1 MPNLRSTFRFLGI
14 VFVLLLL
21 VAASLFV
28 LAPKARVALKIAVL
42 KASGSLRDVSWKDLV
57 RMGRPGS
64 HFNLP
69 DLATNPN
76 PYAVIQNPY
85 RFAGDVSA
93 GSELFQTHCASCHG
107 SGASGGPGGPALQ
120 HRTMMHGSSDW
131 ALYRTISYGIP
142 DTAMRASDLP
152 WDDKWQLV
160 AYVNSLMMRGEQAVQ
175 AKPDSEIRNL
185 KPVPYEDIRR
195 ASQIPDEWLT
205 YSGSYDGN
213 RFSSIGQIT
222 PSNASSLRLLWM
234 RQYDL
239 SEPSMETT
247 PLVVQG
253 FMFVTINPNRVEAL
267 SAKTGEL
274 IWSYER
280 KLPSHI
286 VVSDGYQNR
295 GLAVLGDTLFI
306 GTLDAHLVALDI
318 KTGDVRWDVEI
329 ADHNAGYSITS
340 APLAVK
346 NTVFTGVA
354 GGEFGI
360 RGFVEACDAATGK
373 ELWKFYTIPQPGQ
386 PGSDTWE
393 DDAWKTGGSPT
404 WLTGSFDP
412 ETNTVYWPVG
422 NPSPNF
428 NGQGRKGD
436 NLYSNSVIAIDADN
450 GTLRWHFQFMPHDVF
465 DWDATE
471 ILVLFD
477 KTEGGN
483 RRKYLAQA
491 NRNGFYYLLDRD
503 TGHYI
508 LARPFAQQT
517 WAEGID
523 NNGRPV
529 RNPEAR
535 PTEQGTVVYPGVGGA
550 TNWESPSYSPQTGYF
565 YVNAL
570 DWGGVFYEGPAN
582 YEAGREFMG
591 GSFQFFTGVK
601 PLGAVRALN
610 AMTGERIWEYRN
622 PAYHVGGLLSTAGGV
637 LFGSQMDIFFAVD
650 AKTGNELWRVNT
662 SGRIVAAPITF
673 LRDGKQ
679 LVTIAAGHDILTFG
693 L

>member
-1 MPNLRSTFRFLGI
+1 MPRLRGVFRFIGI

-21 VAASLFV
+21 LAGSLFGLV
-28 LAPKARVALKIAVL
+28 PKARIALKIAVL
-42 KASGSLRDVSWKDLV
+42 KATGSLRDVSWKELA
-57 RMGRPGS
+57 RLARPG

-85 RFAGDVSA
+85 RFASDISA
-93 GSELFQTHCASCHG
+93 GSDIFQAHCVACHG
-107 SGASGGPGGPALQ
+107 AGGSGGPGGPALL

-131 ALYRTISYGIP
+131 ALYRTITYGLP
-142 DTAMRASDLP
+142 DTAMRPNDLP
-152 WDDKWQLV
+152 WHDTWQLV
-160 AYVNSLMMRGEQAVQ
+160 AYVNSLMMRGEQAIQ
-175 AKPDSEIRNL
+175 AAPDSEIRNL

-195 ASQIPDEWLT
+195 ASQIQDEWLT

-253 FMFVTINPNRVEAL
+253 FMFVTINGDRVDAL
-267 SAKTGEL
+267 NAKTGEL
-274 IWSYER
+274 IWSYQR
-280 KLPSHI
+280 NLPTHI
-286 VVSDGYQNR
+286 LVGDGYQCR
-295 GLAVLGDTLFI
+295 GLAVLGDSLFL

-329 ADHNAGYSITS
+329 ADHNSGYSITS

-346 NTVFTGVA
+346 NLVITGVA

-360 RGFVEACDAATGK
+360 RGFVDARDAATGK
-373 ELWKFYTIPQPGQ
+373 EVWKFNTIPQPGQ

-393 DDAWKTGGSPT
+393 GDAWKTGGAPT

-422 NPSPNF
+422 NPGPDF
-428 NGQGRKGD
+428 NGQVRKGD
-436 NLYSNSVIAIDADN
+436 NLYSNSVLALDADH

-465 DWDATE
+465 DWDSTE

-483 RRKYLAQA
+483 RRRYLAQA

-523 NNGRPV
+523 NNGRPI

-535 PTEQGTVVYPGVGGA
+535 PTERGTAVYPGVGGA

-570 DWGGVFYEGPAN
+570 EWGGTFYEGPAE
-582 YEAGREFMG
+582 YEAGKEFFG
-591 GSFQFFTGVK
+591 GSFQYFTGVTG
-601 PLGAVRALN
+601 LGAVRALN
-610 AMTGERIWEYRN
+610 PMTGDQIWEYHN
-622 PAYHVGGLLSTAGGV
+622 PAYHMGGLLSTGGGV
-637 LFGSQMDIFFAVD
+637 LFGSQMGIFFALD
-650 AKTGNELWRVNT
+650 AKTGHELWRVKT

-673 LRDGKQ
+673 LDDGKQ
-679 LVTIAAGHDILTFG
+679 VVTIAAAHDILTFG